1 VRQKLKIFVSLAYAA
16 IFLVFLGVGALPTMA
31 VAPIPAA
38 PIPAAM
44 VGGNEVQSA
53 QGSKFFPPRGT
64 PVATGS
70 LN

>member
-1 VRQKLKIFVSLAYAA
+1 MRQKLKIFVSLAYAA

-31 VAPIPAA
+31 VAPM
-38 PIPAAM
+38 PAAM
-44 VGGNEVQSA
+44 VDGNEVQSG